1 MLEGRTLWELVEKRA
16 EATPDAR
23 LIVDERGE
31 SVTFSEFKARAERT
45 AAGLVAMGVH
55 EGTVVSWQLPSW
67 NASIVLAAAL
77 SRVGAVQNPILPIY
91 REREVGFIV
100 RQARSSLLFVPTEF
114 RGFDFSVMARTI
126 ADDVEGLSVKVCDR
140 DVGEYDPIGRTLP
153 EGDPL
158 ALDPP
163 PDPNAEP
170 PVRWLF
176 YTSGTTADPK
186 GAQHTD
192 ATVAAAARGMC
203 ERLGLTPEDRH
214 SLVFPFTHI
223 GGIIWLFS
231 GLQSGCTNI
240 VDEAFN
246 PDTTIPLLKREGVTL
261 AGSGTFFHLAY
272 LKAQRENPGEALFP
286 NVRCCPGGGAPK
298 PPQLHYDMKKEI
310 GGAGIVS
317 GYGLTESP
325 ILTMAKFDDPD
336 EALANTEG
344 SAMRGV
350 ELRVVTLEGK
360 VGGIG
365 EEGEIRAKAP
375 QMMKGYLD
383 SSLDAEAFDEDGWFR
398 TGDLGRIDGDGN
410 VTITGRLKDII
421 IRKGENISAKEV
433 EDLLFTHPKV
443 ADAAV
448 IGLPDPSSGERAC
461 AVIALKDAKDPLSLE
476 DMGSFL
482 KEKGL
487 RVQAIPEQLEI
498 VDVLPRNPSGKV
510 LKQDLRKTYGS

>member
-1 MLEGRTLWELVEKRA
+1 MLEGRTLWELVDKRA
-16 EATPDAR
+16 AETPDAR
-23 LIVDERGE
+23 LVVDERGK
-31 SVTFSEFKARAERT
+31 SLTFAEYKTRAERT
-45 AAGLVAMGVH
+45 AAGLLAMGVRA
-55 EGTVVSWQLPSW
+55 GSVVSWQLPSW
-67 NASIVLAAAL
+67 IESMILVGGL

-91 REREVGFIV
+91 REREVGFIA
-100 RQARSSLLFVPTEF
+100 RQARSMLLFVPSEF
-114 RGFDFSVMARTI
+114 RGFDFAEMARGI
-126 ADDVEGLSVKVCDR
+126 ADGVEVLSVKVCDR
-140 DVGEYDPIGRTLP
+140 NLP
-153 EGDPL
+153 EGDPR
-158 ALDPP
+158 ALEGP
-163 PDPNAEP
+163 PDPDGEQ

-192 ATVAAAARGMC
+192 TTIAAAARGMA
-203 ERLGLTPEDRH
+203 ERLGLTASDRH

-231 GLQSGCTNI
+231 ALMSGATQI
-240 VDEAFN
+240 VDEAFA
-246 PDTTIPLLKREGVTL
+246 PDSTIPLLQKEGVTL
-261 AGSGTFFHLAY
+261 AGSGTYFHLAY
-272 LKAQRENPGEALFP
+272 LQAQRANPGTPLFP
-286 NVRCCPGGGAPK
+286 NVRAYPGGGAPK
-298 PPQLHYDMKKEI
+298 PPQLHYDVKKEM

-325 ILTMAKFDDPD
+325 ILTMARFDDPD

-344 SAMRGV
+344 SAMPGV

-383 SSLDAEAFDEDGWFR
+383 SSLDAEAFDDEGWFR
-398 TGDLGRIDGDGN
+398 TGDLGRIDADGN

-461 AVIALKDAKDPLSLE
+461 AVVALKDAGEALAFDE
-476 DMGSFL
+476 MVGFL

-498 VDVLPRNPSGKV
+498 VAALPRNPAGKV
-510 LKQDLRKTYGS
+510 LKQDLRKQYGS